1 MNTTAEYRRFY
12 AEFIVK
18 SSGLSDE
25 RLIDAFAAVPREDYV
40 GAGPWPVH
48 VGSEYIQT
56 ISGDPSHLYQDILIG
71 LATERK
77 INNGQPS
84 LHAGCLAAAAPALGE
99 SVVHV
104 GAGTGY
110 YTAILATLV
119 GPKGRVVAFEL
130 EQDLAAR
137 AVTNLRHFQNVEVRA
152 ESATESAIPT
162 SDVIYVNAGA
172 THPPPA
178 WLDALSIGGRLVLPL
193 TPNEGLGV
201 MLQVVRKSFTV
212 FAASALG
219 RVAFIPCI
227 GARDD
232 AASASLSAALE
243 RQSLEQVRALCRGT
257 PPDETAWCVGA
268 GWWLSTAAPSDA

>member
-12 AEFIVK
+12 AEFIVRC
-18 SSGLSDE
+18 SGISDE
-25 RLIDAFAAVPREDYV
+25 RLIDAFASVPREDYL
-40 GAGPWPVH
+40 GAGPWPVN
-48 VGSEYIQT
+48 VGSGYIPT
-56 ISGDPSHLYQDILIG
+56 ISDNPSHLYQDILIG
-71 LATERK
+71 LATERR
-77 INNGQPS
+77 INNVQPS
-84 LHAGCLAAAAPALGE
+84 LHASCLAEAAPALGE
-99 SVVHV
+99 SVIHV

-119 GPKGRVVAFEL
+119 GPKGRVVAFER
-130 EQDLAAR
+130 EDDLAAR
-137 AVTNLRHFQNVEVRA
+137 AATNLRHFLNVEVRA
-152 ESATESAIPT
+152 ESAIEAAIPT
-162 SDVIYVNAGA
+162 SDLIYVNAGA

-178 WLDALSIGGRLVLPL
+178 WLDALAIGGRLVLPL

-201 MLQVVRKSFTV
+201 MLLVVRKSFTV

-243 RQSLEQVRALCRGT
+243 RESLEGVRALRRGT
-257 PPDETAWCVGA
+257 PPDETAWCSGA
-268 GWWLSTAAPSDA
+268 GWWLSTAAPGDA